1 MKNYDPRVTPWQINE
16 QDFPHDGY
24 SAKKLQFLLR
34 YAILAPSSHNTQPWK
49 FSFGEDEIHVFI
61 DRTRWLKVA
70 DPDQRELH
78 ISVGCALENLLIA
91 AEHFEYGHQVTYFPE
106 PANEELVATVKLKP
120 QGQPTPFRN
129 PALFEAILNR
139 QTNRK
144 VYEER
149 PIPQDD
155 LQYLQ
160 NCCVEGGIWLHM
172 TDDLETKR
180 KVDELII
187 RSDAT
192 QFSDPAF
199 REELGYWIGQGVF
212 GAPWLIAKIGQLA
225 VTYMNITKG
234 QDKKDSEVLMSAP
247 ILAAI
252 SSEVND
258 RESQVKVGQVFERV
272 CLVATTLGIRVHP
285 MSQILEI
292 SEQKDEVAKLI
303 SKPDVVPQ
311 HTFRLG
317 YAELEKEYTPRRPL
331 EEVLV

>member
-1 MKNYDPRVTPWQINE
+1 MLTLSPFTGHLTLP
-16 QDFPHDGY
+16 
-24 SAKKLQFLLR
+24 
-34 YAILAPSSHNTQPWK
+34 
-49 FSFGEDEIHVFI
+49 
-61 DRTRWLKVA
+61 
-70 DPDQRELH
+70 
-78 ISVGCALENLLIA
+78 
-91 AEHFEYGHQVTYFPE
+91 HQVTYFPE

-144 VYEER
+144 VYEKR

-225 VTYMNITKG
+225 VTYTNMTKG
-234 QDKKDSEVLMSAP
+234 QAKKDSEVLMSAP

-303 SKPDVVPQ
+303 PKPDVVPQ